1 MHLARPSLLLALG
14 FCIDNVVASPHGQ
27 GHGPRRRYN
36 DDGTTATDDLNQIT
50 NAPGPPT
57 IQPGIPALQP
67 SIPTTG
73 VASLDIPP
81 AQQTSSWRSLTP
93 VPAPKGSQPSDP
105 ALTSPLASAS
115 TPLNLGP
122 VSASV
127 SRSASTISSIPYLS
141 DLMSQLFSRS
151 STTPASSIYAPTVAS
166 NPAAWEP
173 KPAVTSR
180 LDTTS
185 PVEGNP
191 GSSSPP
197 ASTPS
202 MLIYSITLPS
212 YSNGLDT
219 SGIVESLTR
228 SSPAEDKDKPS
239 ATVYSYNLPPY
250 TPKVPTY
257 VATSAGTAPLD
268 MTSGA
273 PGGPGGAAPT
283 NRNFLPKGFVDPLKD
298 PVTVTSSMVPVYS
311 PACLGNAYGGGYVI
325 KPILSVANANA
336 TGIAKVPPAY
346 GFSYK
351 FEPTI
356 TPGYGGAVIIV
367 DTKAP
372 APTLSSQPSAG
383 LPSKD
388 VIYSSSR
395 ASQTDGANSGTHL
408 PLKDAPPNVSKD
420 FEPTMTGSMYSTSTP
435 TNLSPHGVPGSIQAS
450 GPTGSQS
457 SANDE
462 PSTLFGPPL
471 SSKDAS
477 PVNTKDHVSIPTGSI
492 SGTITQGNSIPS
504 LMFESVQPHRS
515 SAGVH
520 SFDKD
525 RPTVNPAVPASTPGK
540 DILGMAPSGN
550 GVSTPSP
557 TSAQSSG
564 AYNGP
569 LVASK
574 DIWVTNPRGY
584 ISTTASDSQN
594 TNTAGTSIF
603 SSGQGSAQL
612 SEPASGGLLP
622 SKDASVISPEGLW
635 PTSNGGSP
643 GTHVM
648 ISSFFTPQTGDGG
661 HSSSLA
667 TRVNTVIVTTSTTW
681 CPSTALNHLSI
692 ISSILGDVPLSTAVP
707 GSGNLA
713 NGGVNDKDA
722 YPMDAGVT
730 SSTVLGAVTI
740 SRSTPTDIGSAVA
753 TLLPQGVFQ
762 KAAVAFDSTVADA
775 YGTASGQHLSSKINS
790 TFLLSGDESGV
801 PAFQGKSARLPAGV
815 VMVVAVT
822 LFAGLLS
829 SYA

>member
-1 MHLARPSLLLALG
+1 MATLLMLLQ
-14 FCIDNVVASPHGQ
+14 VKVM
-27 GHGPRRRYN
+27 GPVDVTTMVSTLLHIRAIQSY
-36 DDGTTATDDLNQIT
+36 GTTTKDDLNQIT

-81 AQQTSSWRSLTP
+81 AQQTSSWRSLTSIP
-93 VPAPKGSQPSDP
+93 VPKDPQPSDP
-105 ALTSPLASAS
+105 ALTSPLPSAS

-122 VSASV
+122 ISASV
-127 SRSASTISSIPYLS
+127 SRSASTISSFPYLS
-141 DLMSQLFSRS
+141 ELMSQLFSRS

-180 LDTTS
+180 LDTPS
-185 PVEGNP
+185 PVEGDP
-191 GSSSPP
+191 ASSSPA
-197 ASTPS
+197 ASPPS
-202 MLIYSITLPS
+202 LLIYSITLPS

-239 ATVYSYNLPPY
+239 ATIYSYNLPPY

-273 PGGPGGAAPT
+273 PGGPDGAAPT
-283 NRNFLPKGFVDPLKD
+283 NRNFLPKGFVDPSKD

-325 KPILSVANANA
+325 TPVLSVANANA
-336 TGIAKVPPAY
+336 TGIAKVRPAY

-367 DTKAP
+367 DTKPP
-372 APTLSSQPSAG
+372 APTMSSQPSAG

-388 VIYSSSR
+388 VVYSSSR
-395 ASQTDGANSGTHL
+395 ASQTVGANSGTHL

-420 FEPTMTGSMYSTSTP
+420 FEPTLTGSMYGTNTP
-435 TNLSPHGVPGSIQAS
+435 TNLAPYGIPGSTQAS
-450 GPTGSQS
+450 GAPTGSQLP
-457 SANDE
+457 ANDE
-462 PSTLFGPPL
+462 PSNLFGPLL

-492 SGTITQGNSIPS
+492 SGTITQGNLIPS
-504 LMFESVQPHRS
+504 LVFESVQPHGS

-525 RPTVNPAVPASTPGK
+525 RPTVNPAVPASTSEK
-540 DILGMAPSGN
+540 DILGMTPSWN
-550 GVSTPSP
+550 GISTPSP

-569 LVASK
+569 LVPSK
-574 DIWVTNPRGY
+574 DVWVTNPQDH
-584 ISTTASDSQN
+584 ISTTARDSQN

-603 SSGQGSAQL
+603 SSGHGSAQL
-612 SEPASGGLLP
+612 PEPTSGGLLP
-622 SKDASVISPEGLW
+622 SKDASVISPEGFL
-635 PTSNGGSP
+635 PTSNGGFSS
-643 GTHVM
+643 THVI
-648 ISSFFTPQTGDGG
+648 ISSFFTPQTGAGG

-681 CPSTALNHLSI
+681 CPSTAPNHLSI
-692 ISSILGDVPLSTAVP
+692 ISSILRDVPLSTAVP
-707 GSGNLA
+707 GSEKLA
-713 NGGVNDKDA
+713 NGEVRDKDA
-722 YPMDAGVT
+722 YPTDAGVT
-730 SSTVLGAVTI
+730 SSTALGAVTI
-740 SRSTPTDIGSAVA
+740 SRSTSTKIDSVVA
-753 TLLPQGVFQ
+753 TLLSQGVFQ

-775 YGTASGQHLSSKINS
+775 YGTASAQHLSSKINS
-790 TFLLSGDESGV
+790 TFLLSGDESGA
-801 PAFQGKSARLPAGV
+801 PAFQGKSARLPASV
-815 VMVVAVT
+815 VMVFAVT
-822 LFAGLLS
+822 FFACLLS